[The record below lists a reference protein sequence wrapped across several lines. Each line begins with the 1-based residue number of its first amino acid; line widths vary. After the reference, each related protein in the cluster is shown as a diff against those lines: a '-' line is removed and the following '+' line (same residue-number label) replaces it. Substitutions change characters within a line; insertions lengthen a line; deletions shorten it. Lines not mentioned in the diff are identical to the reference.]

1 MVKHREV
8 TNEWTLP
15 EKSTVLAPLQA
26 ALISQKSIFQLQHYH
41 IKNSLNLIFSL
52 ISQGAANSQE
62 RLVVARVR

>member
-26 ALISQKSIFQLQHYH
+26 ALISQKKKDFRAMELPHKQR
-41 IKNSLNLIFSL
+41 IKINF
-52 ISQGAANSQE
+52 
-62 RLVVARVR
+62 